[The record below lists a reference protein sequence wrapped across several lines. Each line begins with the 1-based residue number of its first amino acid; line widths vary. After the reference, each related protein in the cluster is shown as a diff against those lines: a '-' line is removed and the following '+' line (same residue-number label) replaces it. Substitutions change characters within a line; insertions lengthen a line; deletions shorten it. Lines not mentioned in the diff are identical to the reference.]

1 MNVSDTTR
9 GSRRTFWLAVA
20 LSAVLVAMMV
30 VLRLTVYPGDMVPLG
45 YALPLLLALWHRDAR
60 ILWGMAL
67 SFVALVLIKMIWV
80 LPENRLSQGT
90 HLMFASMQMANI
102 MVPAVALHLLLI
114 ADRRLRASLCN
125 LEQVNRELGAT
136 NEELAAREEEISQQN
151 EELQSQS
158 VELEQQMEESM
169 TQAEELQTLNAQL
182 SERERTLSDMLHPYV
197 TGGTEAEV
205 LAHVGA
211 KITRMLGD
219 RAVGATLCEPCG
231 DVMHVRPLFGI
242 ADPPRD
248 VPRAET
254 LAELVI
260 LRNRAAM
267 LGDITLRSDLSFP
280 SLRAG
285 PARSVIAA
293 PLRTPDG
300 GALEVYASVAEAW
313 SDEDIR
319 LVQWLGIQCGR
330 LWTNMRLRHEIE
342 RERALLSTITD
353 HASAALIMTDPDGVC
368 TYINPAAERLMCRTF
383 SEARG
388 RRLHEM
394 LSANAGGGERDEQ
407 EDRALHDRHGT
418 HDECFVQP
426 DGTAIPVRCSV
437 IPVLDE
443 RGVHCV
449 IIEVQDMRQ
458 AHAHENERERLLD
471 RERAAREEAEQAC
484 RARDEF
490 VATLSHELRTPLN
503 AVLGWA
509 TLLRQSADDP
519 EEVRNGIG
527 VIERNARHQAQLISD
542 LLDVSRIASGKLDL
556 NMHPS
561 DPVQIV
567 DAAIDSTFP
576 AVRAKGVHLVREFDA
591 ADAAIWAD
599 PDRMQQV
606 VWNLLTNAVKFT
618 PRDGTIRV
626 ALSRRDDRL
635 VIEVSDTGQGI
646 KPELLPHMF
655 DRYRQADGSPTR
667 RQGGLGIGLAI
678 VKHLVELHGGTV
690 QLKSPGPGRG
700 TTCTVEL
707 PVHDPA
713 STAHATAPAIASTA
727 LPTDLPDLDGLA
739 VLVVDDEDDARTL
752 VGRFLRDRG
761 ATVWTA
767 GSAEEAFGTLCDER
781 IDMLISDI
789 GMPGADGYSLMR
801 RVRAECPD
809 HVRHLPAIAL
819 TAFARSADR
828 TQSLLAGFHA
838 HVSKPVEPMEL
849 LATVASLRS
858 SLLRARG
865 EDDPCDAASDT
876 AEETPAAE

>member
-1 MNVSDTTR
+1 MTPVAPNRHV
-9 GSRRTFWLAVA
+9 FWWAVA
-20 LSAVLVAMMV
+20 LSLLLFAAMV
-30 VLRLTVYPGDMVPLG
+30 FVRVTLYPGELVPLS
-45 YALPLLLALWHRDAR
+45 YALPLLLALWYRDVR
-60 ILWGMAL
+60 VLWGMAAA
-67 SFVALVLIKMIWV
+67 FTVLVGIKMIWV
-80 LPENRLSQGT
+80 LPYERLTPGT
-90 HLMFASMQMANI
+90 RVLFAAMQAANI
-102 MVPAVALHLLLI
+102 LVPAVVLHMLLVYGE
-114 ADRRLRASLCN
+114 RLRASMRE
-125 LEQVNRELGAT
+125 LERTNRELNAT
-136 NEELAAREEEISQQN
+136 NEELAAREEEINQQN
-151 EELQSQS
+151 EELQSQAM
-158 VELEQQMEESM
+158 ELEQQMEEST
-169 TQAEELQTLNAQL
+169 TQAEELQSLNAQL
-182 SERERTLSDMLHPYV
+182 SERERTLSDMLQPYV

-205 LAHVGA
+205 LAHMGA
-211 KITRMLGD
+211 KITRMLGE
-219 RAVGATLCEPCG
+219 RAAGATLCEPTG
-231 DVMHVRPLFGI
+231 DLMHVRPLFGV
-242 ADPPRD
+242 ADPERD
-248 VPRAET
+248 VPRRQT
-254 LAELVI
+254 LAELVM
-260 LRNRAAM
+260 LRNRAAT
-267 LGDITLRSDLSFP
+267 LADVALRSDLEFP
-280 SLRAG
+280 ALQGR

-300 GALEVYASVAEAW
+300 GALEVYASSPDAW
-313 SDEDIR
+313 SEEDIR

-342 RERALLSTITD
+342 HERTLLSTVTD

-368 TYINPAAERLMCRTF
+368 TYINPAAERLMCLTF

-388 RRLHEM
+388 RPLHEM
-394 LSANAGGGERDEQ
+394 LSSEKDGDGDGRS
-407 EDRALHDRHGT
+407 LHDRHGT
-418 HDECFVQP
+418 RNECFVQP
-426 DGTAIPVRCSV
+426 DGTAVPVRCTV

-443 RGVHCV
+443 DGVRCV
-449 IIEVQDMRQ
+449 VIELQDMR
-458 AHAHENERERLLD
+458 ATLAHEAERERLLG
-471 RERAAREEAEQAC
+471 RERAAREEAERAC
-484 RARDEF
+484 HARDEF

-556 NMHPS
+556 TMRAA

-567 DAAIDSTFP
+567 DAAIDATFP

-591 ADAAIWAD
+591 SDAMVWGD
-599 PDRMQQV
+599 GDRIQQV

-618 PRDGTIRV
+618 PSGGTVRV
-626 ALSRRDDRL
+626 ALSSRGDRV

-646 KPELLPHMF
+646 EPDLLPHMF

-690 QLKSPGPGRG
+690 RLKSPGPGRG

-707 PVHDPA
+707 PLYDPA
-713 STAHATAPAIASTA
+713 SGAHAAPAAIASTA
-727 LPTDLPDLDGLA
+727 LPADLPDLASLT
-739 VLVVDDEDDARTL
+739 VLVVDDEEDARTL

-761 ATVWTA
+761 ATVWSA
-767 GSAEEAFGTLCDER
+767 GSADEAFRMLCDER
-781 IDMLISDI
+781 IDMLVSDI

-809 HVRHLPAIAL
+809 HVRHVPAIAL

-865 EDDPCDAASDT
+865 EDAPCDAEPDT
-876 AEETPAAE
+876 AQETPAAE